1 MAVAE
6 RLGTNALHQQWNQLY
21 ADYYQ
26 LALATARQRVRDQ
39 ADAEDSAQKTFLD
52 AYQILARGE
61 NVTNW
66 EAMIVTIAKRAAGK
80 ERSRGERQAE
90 LESSRP
96 VEDRQA
102 QESAERKQEFRDAF
116 LALSEAEQ
124 KAVYYSLVEGLTA
137 AEVGERLGT
146 GIDSAEHLLS
156 RGRAELALEIVARND
171 ATTAAATCDR
181 PLKVVYRYLANRMT
195 PQERTEFQKHLKA
208 CPRCRL
214 TVERVRDFRGF
225 VLLLLPAG
233 VALARRDE
241 LFARLQAQPVANRIS
256 IGGGIN
262 RRLLG
267 GALLLLLV
275 IGAVVVTHKPTPA
288 APAIVV
294 AACPTGQL
302 GGFAYLDNG
311 NVVYRSSPQ
320 ARAQVIDAS
329 GAADALLW
337 SPDGTT
343 LLYKDRS
350 NSSSVAGSLHAAH
363 PSGGPTWS
371 FGSDI
376 QSFAISPDGSSIAAL
391 AEHTDPSGNWDGWI
405 LYIGPLGGELA
416 AHTES
421 ALVVPSGPGW
431 RDSPAGEP
439 LIESNYVPI
448 PGYYWGVFWF
458 GSTIYIGQGGVFA
471 GFDAS
476 GNRTSSGW
484 EPLSAPL
491 KTMIAGIG
499 QPPGSAVHFTQRA
512 VNLTA
517 SCGGSTKPIVTGSNF
532 TQDNSNTLML
542 NDDPRNP
549 RAGLAVESSDGATG
563 GDIYLVTAD
572 GQAVA
577 LTSDHA
583 SYLPVWQP

>member
-6 RLGTNALHQQWNQLY
+6 RPPTEALHQRWNQLY

-26 LALATARQRVRDQ
+26 LALSTARQRVRDP
-39 ADAEDSAQKTFLD
+39 ADAEDAAQKTFMD
-52 AYQILARGE
+52 AYEILARGQE
-61 NVTNW
+61 VINW

-80 ERSRGERQAE
+80 ERTRADRNAE
-90 LESSRP
+90 LETSQA

-102 QESAERKQEFRDAF
+102 QGTAERKKEFQSAF
-116 LALSEAEQ
+116 LALSEGQ
-124 KAVYYSLVEGLTA
+124 QMAVYLSLVEGLTA

-146 GIDSAEHLLS
+146 GIHSAELLLS

-171 ATTAAATCDR
+171 ASAPAAACDR
-181 PLKVVYRYLANRMT
+181 PLEVVYRYLANRM
-195 PQERTEFQKHLKA
+195 PPAERTEFKLHVDSCA
-208 CPRCRL
+208 RCRL

-233 VALARRDE
+233 ASLVRRDE

-267 GALLLLLV
+267 GALLLILV
-275 IGAVVVTHKPTPA
+275 IGALVVTHKPTPA
-288 APAIVV
+288 APAIVL
-294 AACPTGQL
+294 AACPTGEL

-320 ARAQVIDAS
+320 AQAQVVDGS

-337 SPDGTT
+337 SPDGTS
-343 LLYKDRS
+343 LIYKDAS
-350 NSSSVAGSLHAAH
+350 NSSSVAGSLHASH
-363 PSGGPTWS
+363 LGGGAFWS

-376 QSFAISPDGSSIAAL
+376 QSFALSPDGSSVAAI
-391 AEHTDPSGNWDGWI
+391 AEHDDSAGNWDGWT
-405 LYIGPLGGELA
+405 LYIGPLGGQLTPHSETA
-416 AHTES
+416 V
-421 ALVVPSGPGW
+421 VVPGGPGW

-439 LIESNYVPI
+439 LAEANYVPV
-448 PGYYWGVFWF
+448 PGNYWGVFWL
-458 GSTIYIGQGGVFA
+458 GSTIYIAQAGEFA
-471 GFDAS
+471 SFDAS

-484 EPLSAPL
+484 GPLSPQL
-491 KTMIAGIG
+491 KAMIAAPGH
-499 QPPGSAVHFTQRA
+499 PAGSAVNFTQRG

-517 SCGGSTKPIVTGSNF
+517 SCGGSTKPLVNGSNF
-532 TQDNSNTLML
+532 TADSSNTLML
-542 NDDPRNP
+542 ADDPANA

-572 GQAVA
+572 GQVSA

-583 SYLPVWQP
+583 AYLPTWQP